1 MSSFND
7 RLGRVGASTSSSP
20 SFGSTV
26 FVTATM
32 SLVVAPI
39 ARLTELLT
47 EMAGVI
53 GLGGASTVDKLI
65 DEALCA
71 RHG

>member
-1 MSSFND
+1 M
-7 RLGRVGASTSSSP
+7 
-20 SFGSTV
+20 

-71 RHG
+71 RVMDKFGGNFHVTESEEARDDEKELQ